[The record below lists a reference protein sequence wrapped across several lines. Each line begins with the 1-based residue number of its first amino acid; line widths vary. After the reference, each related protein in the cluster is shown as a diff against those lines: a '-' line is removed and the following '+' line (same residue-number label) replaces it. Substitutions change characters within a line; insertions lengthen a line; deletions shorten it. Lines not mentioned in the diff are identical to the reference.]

1 MIDKERNKKSQYRNI
16 STWTEGVYL
25 ENLRKMGGEKRLKVA
40 FQLYEMAVNL
50 SKQNIIESN
59 PAITGKELK
68 KKLFERF
75 GYDTGRFASKDCF
88 LYVITL

>member
-1 MIDKERNKKSQYRNI
+1 MKDDNISQYRN
-16 STWTEGVYL
+16 TCLWTEVVYI

-59 PAITGKELK
+59 PSITGKELK
-68 KKLFERF
+68 KKPR
-75 GYDTGRFASKDCF
+75 G
-88 LYVITL
+88 

>member
-1 MIDKERNKKSQYRNI
+1 M
-16 STWTEGVYL
+16 
-25 ENLRKMGGEKRLKVA
+25 LR
-40 FQLYEMAVNL
+40 YEMAVNL
-50 SKQNIIESN
+50 SKQNIIESS
-59 PAITGKELK
+59 PSITGKELK

>member
-50 SKQNIIESN
+50 SKQNIIESK
-59 PAITGKELK
+59 PSITGKELK

>member
-1 MIDKERNKKSQYRNI
+1 MIYEAHNNISQYRN
-16 STWTEGVYL
+16 TCPWTEGVYI

-59 PAITGKELK
+59 PGITEKELK
-68 KKLFERF
+68 QKLFERF
-75 GYDTGRFASKDCF
+75 GYDTGRFTSKGCR
-88 LYVITL
+88 

>member
-1 MIDKERNKKSQYRNI
+1 MIDKVCNKNFQYRNI

-50 SKQNIIESN
+50 SKQNIIELN
-59 PAITGKELK
+59 PTTTEKELK
-68 KKLFERF
+68 QKLFERF
-75 GYDTGRFASKDCF
+75 GYDTGRFAGKGCR
-88 LYVITL
+88 

>member
-1 MIDKERNKKSQYRNI
+1 MFYIRKVKDDNISQYRNI

-59 PAITGKELK
+59 PSITGKELK

-75 GYDTGRFASKDCF
+75 GYDTGRFAGKGCR
-88 LYVITL
+88 

>member
-59 PAITGKELK
+59 PFITGKELK

-75 GYDTGRFASKDCF
+75 GYDKGRFAGKGCR
-88 LYVITL
+88 

>member
-40 FQLYEMAVNL
+40 FQLY
-50 SKQNIIESN
+50 S
-59 PAITGKELK
+59 
-68 KKLFERF
+68 
-75 GYDTGRFASKDCF
+75 
-88 LYVITL
+88 ITL

>member
-1 MIDKERNKKSQYRNI
+1 MIDKEHDENFQYRNI

-59 PAITGKELK
+59 PSITGKELK
-68 KKLFERF
+68 KKPR
-75 GYDTGRFASKDCF
+75 G
-88 LYVITL
+88 

>member
-16 STWTEGVYL
+16 STWTEGVYI

-75 GYDTGRFASKDCF
+75 GYDTGRFAGKGCR
-88 LYVITL
+88 

>member
-1 MIDKERNKKSQYRNI
+1 MEHVKLAKGGKERGSL
-16 STWTEGVYL
+16 VAAM
-25 ENLRKMGGEKRLKVA
+25 LR
-40 FQLYEMAVNL
+40 YEMAVNL

-59 PAITGKELK
+59 PAIIGKELK

>member
-16 STWTEGVYL
+16 STWTEGVYI
-25 ENLRKMGGEKRLKVA
+25 ENLRKMGGEKRLKIA

-59 PAITGKELK
+59 PSITGKELK

>member
-1 MIDKERNKKSQYRNI
+1 MIDKERNKNFQYRSI
-16 STWTEGVYL
+16 SPWTEAVYI

-40 FQLYEMAVNL
+40 FRLYEMAVNL

-75 GYDTGRFASKDCF
+75 GYDTGRFAGKGCR
-88 LYVITL
+88 

>member
-1 MIDKERNKKSQYRNI
+1 MIDKERNKNFQYRNI